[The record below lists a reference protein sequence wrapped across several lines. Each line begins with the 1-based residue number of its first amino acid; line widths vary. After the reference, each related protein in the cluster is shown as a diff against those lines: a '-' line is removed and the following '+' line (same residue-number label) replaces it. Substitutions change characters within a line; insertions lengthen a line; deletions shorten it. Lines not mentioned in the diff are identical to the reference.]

1 MRGFILFTFALSV
14 LVALG
19 LTLLAPNSVF
29 TNPVQI
35 AALVL
40 LVIFVLDRIFGF
52 FRPRRATKIP
62 PSQIAEIERL
72 YFRSM
77 REMLSDDPNLVQI
90 VNDLQRILSIDAH
103 YKNARHYLNR
113 ALMLQSEGRTAK
125 VSNRMPS
132 RSSAEFQH
140 LQQQLIDPDPVVRKS
155 VVMEL
160 IQYGEDAIDP
170 LIALLMDEDADVR
183 VHAATALGWVGG
195 TDAVQPLMVALQDE
209 NAYVRR
215 YAARAMCWVVDDTAI
230 EGLIGSLKDNDN
242 YVRRYAAR
250 ALGWSQDRRAIGPLL
265 DLLVVEDNNDVREY
279 ALTALEDLGE
289 RNVSTERP
297 VVELTG

>member
-1 MRGFILFTFALSV
+1 VRGFILFTFALSV

-19 LTLLAPNSVF
+19 LTILAPNSVF
-29 TNPVQI
+29 TYPVQI
-35 AALVL
+35 AAVVVFL
-40 LVIFVLDRIFGF
+40 IFVVDRVFGI
-52 FRPRRATKIP
+52 FRPRRATRIP

-77 REMLSDDPNLVQI
+77 RELLSDDPNLVQI

-113 ALMLQSEGRTAK
+113 ALMLQTEGRTTKYSA
-125 VSNRMPS
+125 RMPS
-132 RSSAEFQH
+132 RSSAEFQQ
-140 LQQQLIDPDPVVRKS
+140 LQQQLIDPDPGVRKS
-155 VVMEL
+155 VVMEF

-195 TDAVQPLMVALQDE
+195 KDAVQPLMVALQDD

-215 YAARAMCWVVDDTAI
+215 YAARAMCWVVDEAAI
-230 EGLIGSLKDNDN
+230 EGVIGSLQDSDN

-250 ALGWSQDRRAIGPLL
+250 ALGWSQDRRAIAPLL

-289 RNVSTERP
+289 RNVSVERP
-297 VVELTG
+297 VELTE